1 MIDVFKEN
9 LEQVLMKKD
18 LSFENASMIMKEI
31 MTGKI
36 PSSRI
41 AAFLIAL
48 RMKGES
54 PEEIRAFA
62 SVMREYALK
71 VPTDIPNLVDTCGT
85 GGDAIKTFNISTIS
99 ALIAA
104 SCGVPIAK
112 HGNRAVSGT
121 CGSADLLEALGVN
134 INANVEDIKLA
145 LEQAHFGFMFAPAF
159 HPAMKFVMPTRKE
172 LGVRTVFN
180 ILGPLTNPALAKGQ
194 ILGVFSKDLV
204 KPMAEVLSKLGIQKG
219 FVFHSEP
226 GIDEIVPISTVY
238 LAEINGDKVS
248 YSEKSAKEF
257 NLQPITIDMIKGAD
271 IQTNTKIALEILSGK
286 DKSIRSDIAIL
297 NAAYGI
303 LASGLANDLENAK
316 QIAKDAI
323 QNNKPIEN
331 LKKIIMLTKGD
342 LKKFENLIGTL

>member
-85 GGDAIKTFNISTIS
+85 GGDSVKTFNISTIS

-121 CGSADLLEALGVN
+121 CGSADLLESFGVN
-134 INANVEDIKLA
+134 INATVDDIKHCM
-145 LEQAHFGFMFAPAF
+145 EQAYFGFMFAPAF

-194 ILGVFSKDLV
+194 ILGVFSKELV
-204 KPMAEVLSKLGIQKG
+204 KPMAEVLSKLGIKKG

-238 LAEINGDKVS
+238 LAEINGDKVI

-257 NLQPITIDMIKGAD
+257 NLPSVSLDVIKGGD

-286 DKSIRSDIAIL
+286 DRSIRSEISIL

-303 LASGLANDLENAK
+303 LASGLTDNLEKAK
-316 QIAKDAI
+316 EIARDAI
-323 QNNKPIEN
+323 QKNKPIEN
-331 LKKIIMLTKGD
+331 LKKIITITKGD
-342 LKKFENLIGTL
+342 LAKFENLIKEL